1 MDPHYKK
8 RIAYRLVLLLA
19 LIVSLFYLWQIGSQL
34 LVDLKYI
41 MGQDFAQIWAAG
53 KLNLIGA
60 NPYDP
65 IQIQQVKNAIVS
77 PVEEP
82 QVITIFYS
90 PPWSLPLAMI
100 FAGFPYLFSR
110 IIWLLISIIIL
121 LICADQL
128 WKLYAG
134 PKNLRRFAWVVVF
147 SFGPTYLMLSQGQ
160 VTYWILLALVG
171 FLGFI
176 ENKKYDYLAG
186 ACVALACLKPQ
197 LLYLFFIS
205 LFIWVVSMRRYKV
218 LVGLCLTLLSA
229 TIIGLLFNHHLVG
242 QYFNALQEYPPI
254 AWFTPTFGAF
264 IRLLF
269 GLEKFW
275 LQYIPIFFGFLWL
288 GWYWYHHRKTW
299 RWRNQLPNLLFA
311 SFLTTPYAWTYDQV
325 LLLVGL
331 IPAWIVLLHAD
342 RRQIILFGTFYT
354 LINLA
359 YLLMHR
365 FLTDEYFIWLVPVLL
380 VWYWL
385 VNHSMGLNNPQRKAL
400 TID

>member
-53 KLNLIGA
+53 KLNLKGA

-77 PVEEP
+77 AVEEP

-134 PKNLRRFAWVVVF
+134 PKNQRRFAWVVVF

-218 LVGLCLTLLSA
+218 LVGLCITLLSA
-229 TIIGLLFNHHLVG
+229 TIIGLLFNHHLVD

-254 AWFTPTFGAF
+254 AWFTPTLGAF

-275 LQYIPIFFGFLWL
+275 LQYIPIIFGFLWL
-288 GWYWYHHRKTW
+288 GWYWYHHRNRW
-299 RWRNQLPNLLFA
+299 RWRNQLPILLFA

-342 RRQIILFGTFYT
+342 RRQIILFGTFYM

-359 YLLMHR
+359 YLLPHR
-365 FLTDEYFIWLVPVLL
+365 FLTDEYFIWLVPTLL

-385 VNHSMGLNNPQRKAL
+385 VNRSVGLNNSQRKAL
-400 TID
+400 IID

>member
-53 KLNLIGA
+53 KLNLKGA

-77 PVEEP
+77 AVEEP

-134 PKNLRRFAWVVVF
+134 PKNQRRFAWVVVF

-218 LVGLCLTLLSA
+218 LVGLCITLLSA
-229 TIIGLLFNHHLVG
+229 TIIGLLFNHHLVD

-254 AWFTPTFGAF
+254 AWFTPTLGAF

-275 LQYIPIFFGFLWL
+275 LQYIPIIFGFLWL
-288 GWYWYHHRKTW
+288 GWYWYHHRNRW
-299 RWRNQLPNLLFA
+299 RWRNQVPILLFA

-342 RRQIILFGTFYT
+342 RRQIILFGTFYM

-359 YLLMHR
+359 YLLPHR
-365 FLTDEYFIWLVPVLL
+365 FLTDEYFIWLVPTLL

-385 VNHSMGLNNPQRKAL
+385 VNRSVGLNNSQRKAL
-400 TID
+400 IID

>member
-1 MDPHYKK
+1 MFSLFKK
-8 RIAYRLVLLLA
+8 RNAYRIVLLLA
-19 LIVSLFYLWQIGSQL
+19 LIASLIYLWQIGSQV
-34 LVDLKYI
+34 LVYPKYV
-41 MGQDFAQIWAAG
+41 MGQDFPQMWAAG
-53 KLNLIGA
+53 RLNLSGE

-65 IQIQQVKNAIVS
+65 IKIQQAKNAIVAS
-77 PVEEP
+77 VEEP

-100 FAGFPYLFSR
+100 FAGFPYLSSR
-110 IIWLLISIIIL
+110 IIWLLTSIIVL

-134 PKNLRRFAWVVVF
+134 PKKFRRFSWLVVF

-176 ENKKYDYLAG
+176 EKQKYDYLAG

-229 TIIGLLFNHHLVG
+229 TIIGLLFNHHLVD
-242 QYFNALQEYPPI
+242 QYINALQEYPPI
-254 AWFTPTFGAF
+254 AWFTPTLGAF
-264 IRLLF
+264 FRLIF
-269 GLEKFW
+269 GVEKFW
-275 LQYIPIFFGFLWL
+275 LQYIPIFFGVIWL
-288 GWYWYHHRKTW
+288 GWYWYHYCKTW
-299 RWRNQLPNLLFA
+299 RWRNQLPILLFA
-311 SFLTTPYAWTYDQV
+311 SFLTTPHAWTYDQV

-331 IPAWIVLLHAD
+331 LPAWIVLLHGS

-359 YLLMHR
+359 YLILHR
-365 FLTDEYFIWLVPVLL
+365 FFTDEYFIWLAPVLL
-380 VWYWL
+380 IWYWL
-385 VNHSMGLNNPQRKAL
+385 ANRSFSSRASLPESIAM
-400 TID
+400 D